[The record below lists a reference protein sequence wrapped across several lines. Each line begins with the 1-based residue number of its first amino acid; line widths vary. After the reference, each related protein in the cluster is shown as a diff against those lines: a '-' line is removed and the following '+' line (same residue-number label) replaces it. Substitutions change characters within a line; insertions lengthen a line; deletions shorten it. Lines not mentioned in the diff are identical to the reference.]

1 HDGVPTWG
9 IGQGVYKPGF
19 GANKNVPVYGST
31 VSPIGE
37 KTKEKQLAV
46 YNAMKKAGFND
57 NWAAGLTASVGRE
70 NDYQDK
76 YLFGKHQDK
85 AGGTN
90 MGMISWQGARKDRLT
105 AYMKER
111 GLLDANGN
119 MVRSQAALDAQ
130 GAFMKHEIETNP
142 EYASVKAYMQ
152 NNPNA
157 SKEDIARVLGTKYVR

>member
-1 HDGVPTWG
+1 
-9 IGQGVYKPGF
+9 
-19 GANKNVPVYGST
+19 
-31 VSPIGE
+31 
-37 KTKEKQLAV
+37 
-46 YNAMKKAGFND
+46 
-57 NWAAGLTASVGRE
+57 
-70 NDYQDK
+70 
-76 YLFGKHQDK
+76 
-85 AGGTN
+85 
-90 MGMISWQGARKDRLT
+90 KDRLT

-157 SKEDIARVLGTKYVR
+157 SKEDIARVLGTKYVRWAYGQTKLRNG

>member
-1 HDGVPTWG
+1 
-9 IGQGVYKPGF
+9 
-19 GANKNVPVYGST
+19 
-31 VSPIGE
+31 
-37 KTKEKQLAV
+37 
-46 YNAMKKAGFND
+46 MKKAGFND

-70 NDYQDK
+70 NDYRDE

-85 AGGTN
+85 AGGIN

-152 NNPNA
+152 KNPNA
-157 SKEDIARVLGTKYVR
+157 SKKILPEFSAQNM